1 MAGFTITLDRVPK
14 MYLATYF
21 APCTLMVVVSWMS
34 FLIHPDVVPGRLGLL
49 LTLLLM
55 MINLN
60 NSVAAASPSSASLN
74 PLLLWIIASE
84 VFVFT
89 ALVEYALLMANSK
102 FCRKA
107 MVKPGQGEERKTATK
122 GNMLDSFAIMAI
134 PATYFCFVVNFIK
147 VLDL

>member
-1 MAGFTITLDRVPK
+1 
-14 MYLATYF
+14 
-21 APCTLMVVVSWMS
+21 MVVVSWMS

-84 VFVFT
+84 AFVFT
-89 ALVEYALLMANSK
+89 ALVEYALIMANSK

-122 GNMLDSFAIMAI
+122 GHILDSFAIMAI

-147 VLDL
+147 MLDL